1 MRCAPPPPLSSFFG
15 EPPTKF
21 SRGGG
26 GALQNLILEGV
37 GGKGGMT
44 FLRGKLQFLQE
55 K

>member
-1 MRCAPPPPLSSFFG
+1 MCIPPPPFVFFWW
-15 EPPTKF
+15 TSYQFFK
-21 SRGGG
+21 RGGG
-26 GALQNLILEGV
+26 ELYKTLILEGV

>member
-21 SRGGG
+21 SRGG

>member
-1 MRCAPPPPLSSFFG
+1 MCTPPPPPLRLFWGTPSPFF
-15 EPPTKF
+15 K
-21 SRGGG
+21 GGG
-26 GALQNLILEGV
+26 GELYKTLILEGV

>member
-1 MRCAPPPPLSSFFG
+1 MCTPPPPFLLFLVNLLPNFQ
-15 EPPTKF
+15 E
-21 SRGGG
+21 GG
-26 GALQNLILEGV
+26 GALQNLILEEV